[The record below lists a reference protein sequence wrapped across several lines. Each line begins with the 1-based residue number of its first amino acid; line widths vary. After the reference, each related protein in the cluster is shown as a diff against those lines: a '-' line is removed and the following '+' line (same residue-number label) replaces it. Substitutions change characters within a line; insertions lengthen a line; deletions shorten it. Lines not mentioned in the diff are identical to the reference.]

1 MKEEWRNISG
11 LGGYKI
17 SSSGRVKSP
26 DGSILRP
33 FITTNGYK
41 KINIHGK
48 HLYVHRIVAEAFV
61 PNAEHLPQVNHIDH
75 DKANNCYGN
84 LEWVSNSENMKHA
97 LANRVARVQTNARR
111 PVINIDTGEI
121 FDNLRTA
128 AKAYGINHNT
138 LYQHIRGRQKTAGG
152 YRWRYK

>member
-1 MKEEWRNISG
+1 MHEN
-11 LGGYKI
+11 YQ
-17 SSSGRVKSP
+17 
-26 DGSILRP
+26 
-33 FITTNGYK
+33 Y
-41 KINIHGK
+41 
-48 HLYVHRIVAEAFV
+48 
-61 PNAEHLPQVNHIDH
+61 
-75 DKANNCYGN
+75 

-128 AKAYGINHNT
+128 AKAYEINHNT